1 MLDTERAMSRENVKI
16 VQSAAEAFNRRDVDA
31 WLAHFDPDIVW
42 HAFPDEP
49 DPGPFH
55 GHDAVRAMAARWM
68 DVLSDFRLEA
78 KEFIDEGEY
87 VLMPARMLGR
97 IRDSDADVTVDEVY
111 VNKFRNSKIAEVRE
125 CRTKEEALEAV
136 GLRE

>member
-1 MLDTERAMSRENVKI
+1 MSQENVEI
-16 VQSAAEAFNRRDVDA
+16 VRGAAEAFNSRDVDA

-42 HAFPDEP
+42 YAFPDEP
-49 DPGPFH
+49 DPGPFQ

-68 DVLSDFRLEA
+68 EVLSDFRLEA
-78 KEFIDEGEY
+78 KEFIDAGEY

-97 IRDSDADVTVDEVY
+97 VRDSDAEVTVDEIY
-111 VNKFRNSKIAEVRE
+111 VNKCRNGKIAEVRE

>member
-1 MLDTERAMSRENVKI
+1 MPQENVET
-16 VQSAAEAFNRRDVDA
+16 VRGAADAFNRRDVDA

-42 HAFPDEP
+42 YALSDEP

-55 GHDAVRAMAARWM
+55 GRDAVRAMATRWM
-68 DVLSDFRLEA
+68 DVLSDFRMEA
-78 KEFIDEGEY
+78 REFIDAGEY

-97 IRDSDADVTVDEVY
+97 IRDSDAEVTVDEIY
-111 VNKFRNSKIAEVRE
+111 VNKCRNGKIAEARE
-125 CRTKEEALEAV
+125 CRTKGEALEAV

>member
-1 MLDTERAMSRENVKI
+1 MSQENVEI
-16 VQSAAEAFNRRDVDA
+16 VRGAAHAFNRRDVDA
-31 WLAHFDPDIVW
+31 WLAHFDPEIVW
-42 HAFPDEP
+42 YAFPDEP

-68 DVLSDFRLEA
+68 DVLSDFRMEA
-78 KEFIDEGEY
+78 KEFIDAGEY

-97 IRDSDADVTVDEVY
+97 IRDSDAEVAVDEVY
-111 VNKFRNSKIAEVRE
+111 VNKCRNGKIAEVRE

>member
-1 MLDTERAMSRENVKI
+1 MSRENVEL
-16 VQSAAEAFNRRDVDA
+16 VRDAAEAFNRRDLDA
-31 WLAHFDPDIVW
+31 WVAHFDPDIVW

-55 GHDAVRAMAARWM
+55 GHDAVRAMATRWT

-78 KEFIDEGEY
+78 KEFIDADEY

-97 IRDSDADVTVDEVY
+97 IRDSDAEVTVHEVY
-111 VNKFRNSKIAEVRE
+111 VNKCRNGKIAEVRE
-125 CRTKEEALEAV
+125 CRTKEEALEAA
-136 GLRE
+136 GLQE

>member
-1 MLDTERAMSRENVKI
+1 MSQENVEI
-16 VQSAAEAFNRRDVDA
+16 VRAAADAFNRRDVDA
-31 WLAHFDPDIVW
+31 WLTHFDPDIVW
-42 HAFPDEP
+42 YAFPDEP

-68 DVLSDFRLEA
+68 EVLSDFRLEA
-78 KEFIDEGEY
+78 KEFIDAGEY

-97 IRDSDADVTVDEVY
+97 VRDSDAEVTVDEIY
-111 VNKFRNSKIAEVRE
+111 VNKCRNGKIAEVRE
-125 CRTKEEALEAV
+125 CRTKEEAFEAV

>member
-1 MLDTERAMSRENVKI
+1 MSQENVEI
-16 VQSAAEAFNRRDVDA
+16 VRGAADAFNRRDVGA

-42 HAFPDEP
+42 YAFPDEP

-68 DVLSDFRLEA
+68 EVLSDFRMEA
-78 KEFIDEGEY
+78 KEFIDAGEY

-97 IRDSDADVTVDEVY
+97 VRDSDAEVTVDEVY
-111 VNKFRNSKIAEVRE
+111 VNRCRNGKIAEVRE

-136 GLRE
+136 GLRG

>member
-1 MLDTERAMSRENVKI
+1 MSQENVEI
-16 VQSAAEAFNRRDVDA
+16 VRGAADAFNRRDVDA
-31 WLAHFDPDIVW
+31 WLTHFDPDIVW
-42 HAFPDEP
+42 YAFPDEP

-55 GHDAVRAMAARWM
+55 GRDAVRAMAARWM
-68 DVLSDFRLEA
+68 EVLSDFRLEA
-78 KEFIDEGEY
+78 KEFIDAGEY

-97 IRDSDADVTVDEVY
+97 VRDSDAEVTVDEIY
-111 VNKFRNSKIAEVRE
+111 VNKCRNGKIAEVRE

>member
-1 MLDTERAMSRENVKI
+1 MSQENVEI
-16 VQSAAEAFNRRDVDA
+16 VRGAAEAFNRHDIDA

-42 HAFPDEP
+42 YAFPDEP
-49 DPGPFH
+49 EPGPFH

-68 DVLSDFRLEA
+68 DVLSDFRMEA
-78 KEFIDEGEY
+78 KEFIDAGEY

-97 IRDSDADVTVDEVY
+97 FLDSDAEITVDEVY
-111 VNKFRNSKIAEVRE
+111 VNKCRGGKIAEVRE
-125 CRTKEEALEAV
+125 CRTKEEALEAA